1 MKALVVDDDLIT
13 RMVLQKILCGYAE
26 VHSCVDGNEAVL
38 AYRRALERGDPYDLV
53 CMDLLMPV
61 MDGIE
66 ALKLIRREEELHG
79 RFRPWATKVIITTAT
94 DDKNTISQAFR
105 GLCDAYVLKPI
116 DAAEIIDIVSC
127 LFPLEE
133 SSM

>member
-1 MKALVVDDDLIT
+1 MKALVVDDDSIT

-61 MDGIE
+61 MT
-66 ALKLIRREEELHG
+66 
-79 RFRPWATKVIITTAT
+79 FITSLS
-94 DDKNTISQAFR
+94 I
-105 GLCDAYVLKPI
+105 
-116 DAAEIIDIVSC
+116 
-127 LFPLEE
+127 
-133 SSM
+133 